1 MEFSYGA
8 HFVYSCRY
16 HIVIPTKYRR
26 KIFNDGIF
34 KFFKKCVK
42 NTLRANPQ
50 IQILE
55 INHDKDHVHML
66 VSIPPSVSVGS
77 VVRMIKSDSARHMR
91 AEFAFLKKLY
101 TQGGIWSDGYFVS
114 TTGINEEMVKQ
125 YIEHQGKKDAGQL
138 KLYFT

>member
-1 MEFSYGA
+1 MEVSFGS

-16 HIVIPTKYRR
+16 HIVLPTKYRR

-34 KFFKKCVK
+34 EFFKKCVE
-42 NTLRANPQ
+42 NTLQANPQ
-50 IQILE
+50 IQIIE
-55 INHDKDHVHML
+55 INHDRDHVHML

-91 AEFAFLKKLY
+91 EQFAFLKKLY
-101 TQGGIWSDGYFVS
+101 TKGGIWSDGYFVS
-114 TTGINEEMVKQ
+114 TTGINEEIIKQ